1 MSNIGDDRPAIFTAR
16 KPTRRVILL
25 GASNLVRSISTVV
38 QTARELWREPVEIMA
53 AIGHGRSYG
62 QNSRML
68 GRKISGIFPCALWK
82 DLQSRPALPTVA
94 LVTDVGNDLGYGVSV
109 PELISWVDGC
119 LEHLERARARAI
131 ITELPL
137 ARLERLSERQF
148 LFFRTLFF
156 PKSRLTF
163 CEICT
168 RANELNDSLL
178 ELGERRKMPVI
189 SVSGAWYGLD
199 PIHLKRSCWREAW
212 PTLLSAWRAGEEVCV
227 RPRMSFARWAY
238 LRSLAPAQHHFF
250 GVERRAEQP
259 SGVLRDG
266 TTISLY

>member
-1 MSNIGDDRPAIFTAR
+1 MVL

-38 QTARELWREPVEIMA
+38 ETARGMWNEPVEIMA

-68 GRKISGIFPCALWK
+68 GRKISGIFPSTLWK

-109 PELISWVDGC
+109 PELVSWVEGC
-119 LEHLERARARAI
+119 LDHLASANASTI

-137 ARLERLSERQF
+137 ARLAQLSEREY

-163 CEICT
+163 ADIRS
-168 RANELNDSLL
+168 RAYELNESLL
-178 ELGERRKMPVI
+178 RIAERRKIPVI
-189 SVSGAWYGLD
+189 TVSGAWYGHD
-199 PIHLKRSCWREAW
+199 PIHLKRSAWREAW
-212 PTLLSAWRAGEEVCV
+212 PAILSAWRANEVVSV
-227 RPRMSFARWAY
+227 RPRTSFARWAY
-238 LRSLAPAQHHFF
+238 LRSLMPAEREVF
-250 GVERRAEQP
+250 GIKRCHAQP
-259 SGVLRDG
+259 CGVLGDG

>member
-1 MSNIGDDRPAIFTAR
+1 MSR

-38 QTARELWREPVEIMA
+38 ETAREMWREPVEIMA

-62 QNSRML
+62 RDSRMM
-68 GRKISGIFPCALWK
+68 GRKISGIFPSTLWK
-82 DLQSRPALPTVA
+82 DLQMRSALPTTA

-109 PELISWVDGC
+109 SELVSWVEGC
-119 LEHLERARARAI
+119 LDHLDRAAATTI

-137 ARLERLSERQF
+137 ARLERLSEREF

-163 CEICT
+163 ADIRS
-168 RANELNDSLL
+168 RALELNDSL
-178 ELGERRKMPVI
+178 GRIAERRKIPVI
-189 SVSGAWYGLD
+189 TVSGAWYGYD
-199 PIHLKRSCWREAW
+199 PIHLKRAAWREAW
-212 PTLLSAWRAGEEVCV
+212 PTILSAWRAGEEVSV
-227 RPRMSFARWAY
+227 RPRTSLARWAY
-238 LRSLAPAQHHFF
+238 LRSLMPAEREVF
-250 GVERRAEQP
+250 GIMRRHAQP
-259 SGVLRDG
+259 CGVLRDG